1 MRPSPRAGNVFYSFR
16 GASAQSRGDDADVTE
31 PSQRAQLED
40 NVTKALVNTL
50 QHTHVAVRDRFLELV
65 GVPNA
70 RSSCADRGV
79 NYFLQR
85 APHGDDAVFRKRHR
99 VLLGIVPHGET
110 GKRVVGTR
118 ASRTGARRPDAWIA
132 GPDFSVL
139 VEVKI
144 SGALDAD
151 QWADHHATLL
161 AGTTDP
167 VTTRELSWKEVYDAL
182 SSARDEFGVDRSRWI
197 LDQFLEY
204 LRLENIVGYTGITT
218 EVFDYFFDPGDPDT
232 RSSVKRTWSAL
243 ADALQPELGQVNPWY
258 AGHEVGNLKGSDA
271 HCWVAF
277 GPMDSGNGGSPPY
290 RQHAHLTASIRSTG
304 IEFFA
309 NIELKSAIDRLRAA
323 ITGRRSELL
332 DALRGLRGRGYEIRI
347 EERQQRQASIYD
359 YVPVSS
365 VRVEYLFNDNV
376 GAIATETLFHSIA
389 ALPLPSVMIVK
400 SIGRQDV
407 VGCSPSELVTKLRG
421 AAAELDQIV
430 RVINGTR

>member
-1 MRPSPRAGNVFYSFR
+1 
-16 GASAQSRGDDADVTE
+16 
-31 PSQRAQLED
+31 
-40 NVTKALVNTL
+40 
-50 QHTHVAVRDRFLELV
+50 
-65 GVPNA
+65 
-70 RSSCADRGV
+70 
-79 NYFLQR
+79 
-85 APHGDDAVFRKRHR
+85 
-99 VLLGIVPHGET
+99 
-110 GKRVVGTR
+110 
-118 ASRTGARRPDAWIA
+118 
-132 GPDFSVL
+132 
-139 VEVKI
+139 
-144 SGALDAD
+144 
-151 QWADHHATLL
+151 
-161 AGTTDP
+161 
-167 VTTRELSWKEVYDAL
+167 
-182 SSARDEFGVDRSRWI
+182 
-197 LDQFLEY
+197 
-204 LRLENIVGYTGITT
+204 
-218 EVFDYFFDPGDPDT
+218 
-232 RSSVKRTWSAL
+232 
-243 ADALQPELGQVNPWY
+243 
-258 AGHEVGNLKGSDA
+258 
-271 HCWVAF
+271 
-277 GPMDSGNGGSPPY
+277 MDSGNGGSPPY